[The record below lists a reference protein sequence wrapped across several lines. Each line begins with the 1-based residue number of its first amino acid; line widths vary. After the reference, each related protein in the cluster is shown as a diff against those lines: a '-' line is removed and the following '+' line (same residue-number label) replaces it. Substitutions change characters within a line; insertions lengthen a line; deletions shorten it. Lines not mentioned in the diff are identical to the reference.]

1 MTTIKK
7 ILDKETIYR
16 DDIVHLLQLE
26 GEEKQLLFDKSAEI
40 KREYVQDKVYFRGL
54 IEFSNIC
61 AKNCCYCGIR
71 KSNRKAQRYN
81 LTDEEIVNA
90 AKFALDSRYGSI
102 VLQSGELKSRKFT
115 SRITKLL
122 DKIHQ
127 DTGNQLR
134 ITLSCGEQ
142 DKEIYLEWMEHG
154 ASRYLLRIESS
165 NRDLYYKLHPNNELH
180 SFDNR
185 LKCLDYLNETGYQVG
200 TGVMIGLPFQTYEH
214 LADDLLWMKSLD
226 IDMVGMG
233 PYLEHAD
240 TPLYEFRHLLLPL
253 EKRFDLALKMIAVL
267 RVMMKDI
274 NIAAATA
281 LQSIDKMGREKAI
294 KIGANVIMPNITPCS
309 YRDQY
314 KLYDN
319 KPCTTESPDDCKSCL
334 EMRIRLAK
342 NSIAYDEWGDSQHW
356 KDKQ

>member
-1 MTTIKK
+1 MLTTKA
-7 ILDKETIYR
+7 ILKLSELSR
-16 DDIVHLLQLE
+16 DDIIELLQLE
-26 GEEKQLLFDKSAEI
+26 GEEKKLLFEKSAAV

-61 AKNCCYCGIR
+61 SKNCCYCGIR
-71 KSNRKAQRYN
+71 KSNRRAVRYN
-81 LTDEEIVNA
+81 LTDEEIVGA
-90 AKFALDSRYGSI
+90 AKFALDNRYGSI
-102 VLQSGELKSRKFT
+102 VLQSGELKSRKVT
-115 SRITKLL
+115 HRITKLL

-127 DTGNQLR
+127 ATDNKLR

-142 DKEIYLEWMEHG
+142 EKGTYQQWMDHG
-154 ASRYLLRIESS
+154 ATRYLLRIESS
-165 NRDLYYKLHPNNELH
+165 NRELYNKLHPNNELH

-185 LKCLDYLNETGYQVG
+185 LKSLYYLKDTGFQVG
-200 TGVMIGLPFQTYEH
+200 TGVMIGLPFQTYED
-214 LADDLLWMKSLD
+214 LADDLLWMKTFD

-240 TPLYEFRHLLLPL
+240 TPLYQFRHLLLPL

-267 RVMMKDI
+267 RIMMKDI

-281 LQSIDKMGREKAI
+281 LQSIDKIGREKAVM
-294 KIGANVIMPNITPCS
+294 IGANVIMPNITPCN

-319 KPCTTESPDDCKSCL
+319 KPCTDESPADCKSCL
-334 EMRIRLAK
+334 EMRISLAK
-342 NSIAYDEWGDSQHW
+342 NKIAYNEWGDSKRW
-356 KDKQ
+356 LAKQ